1 MQSTANVSLSAFE
14 KELVRNP
21 EWILTKNKIIEKVYV
36 LFGHLSEV
44 YKQHHASVQLPLA
57 VTAASPKISK
67 GENYKGLPYVM
78 LDYPRCF
85 SKEDVFAVRTFFW
98 WGHFFSITL
107 HLKGIYLKQYQ
118 SAIQHAINNKQLS
131 NAWLNVSD
139 DEWEHHFEQTHM
151 KSAEVTTIAADA
163 GIIKLAYKIELDKW
177 EEAELFLC
185 NAFDELMQTITI

>member
-1 MQSTANVSLSAFE
+1 MQPSANVSLSAFE
-14 KELVRNP
+14 KQLVADP
-21 EWILTKNKIIEKVYV
+21 EWILTKNRIIEKVFV
-36 LFGHLSEV
+36 LFGSLSEA
-44 YKQHHASVQLPLA
+44 YSLHGSLHQLPVT
-57 VTAASPKISK
+57 VTATAPKISK

-118 SAIQHAINNKQLS
+118 SAIQHAINNKQLTG
-131 NAWLNVSD
+131 AWLNITD

-151 KSAEVTTIAADA
+151 QSAEAATIAAEA
-163 GIIKLAYKIELDKW
+163 GIIKLAYKIELSRWDD
-177 EEAELFLC
+177 AELYLC
-185 NAFDELMQTITI
+185 NAFDELMQTITV